1 VNLLGVL
8 CLFGILKETNSFIFI
23 FILCLLRILL
33 GGLASINGF
42 SVDKLAPRTVFSFE
56 PTVSLG
62 KASYH
67 RDKHV
72 KLIINSIFLSNVSRV
87 LSTNKYNVDLSSCKF
102 Y

>member
-1 VNLLGVL
+1 M
-8 CLFGILKETNSFIFI
+8 IIFI
-23 FILCLLRILL
+23 RCLLRILL
-33 GGLASINGF
+33 GRLASSKDF
-42 SVDKLAPRTVFSFE
+42 SVDTLAPRTVFSFE
-56 PTVSLG
+56 PTVSVG

-87 LSTNKYNVDLSSCKF
+87 LSTNKYNVDLSSCRF